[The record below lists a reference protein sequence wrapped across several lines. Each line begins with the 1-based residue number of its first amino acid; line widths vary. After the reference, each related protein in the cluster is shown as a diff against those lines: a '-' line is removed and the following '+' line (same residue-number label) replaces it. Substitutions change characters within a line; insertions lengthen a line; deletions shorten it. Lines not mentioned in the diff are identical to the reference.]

1 MMTRKDYVAVSE
13 ILGDYQEVMDKEE
26 YFSICLD
33 FAKYMAKD
41 NDRFDMKRF
50 MEACGVSIP
59 KTAYPPKSALS
70 HVALA

>member
-13 ILGDYQEVMDKEE
+13 ILSDYREVMEGDE
-26 YFSICLD
+26 YFSICVD
-33 FAKYMAKD
+33 FAKYMARD

-50 MEACGVSIP
+50 MEACGIRIP
-59 KTAYPPKSALS
+59 ETAYPPKPALS

>member
-1 MMTRKDYVAVSE
+1 MMTRKDYIAVSE
-13 ILGDYQEVMDKEE
+13 ILGDYQEVMDRDE

-33 FAKYMAKD
+33 FAKYMSKD

-59 KTAYPPKSALS
+59 ETAYPPKSALS

>member
-1 MMTRKDYVAVSE
+1 MMTRKDYISVSE
-13 ILGDYQEVMDKEE
+13 ILGDYQEVMDRDE

-33 FAKYMAKD
+33 FAKYMSKD

-59 KTAYPPKSALS
+59 ETAYPPKSALS

>member
-1 MMTRKDYVAVSE
+1 MMTRKDYIAVSE
-13 ILGDYQEVMDKEE
+13 ILGDYQEVMDGDE

-33 FAKYMAKD
+33 FAKYMSKD

-59 KTAYPPKSALS
+59 ETAYPPKSALS